1 MAISSMDDV
10 IAALTAGRTWR
21 QDFNKISPLA
31 GAATAG
37 VWYDMS
43 GGIGGGNPMVDA
55 IVGSGTNLSMTA
67 ISETTSTT
75 AVGTG
80 SISTTTFTDTTH
92 TSGRFTVGSILSGTG
107 VTAGTYITALGT
119 GTGANNGGTYTVNI
133 SQTVSSTEITGTQY
147 SNGMYHGGDV
157 SSYVKHLLNASFF
170 SGAATSAP
178 VVAMLI
184 DKLAMVPLTTVT
196 STSEQAVTSVSL
208 PRYADGKG
216 VMAYVVNSVVTGAGT
231 PTFKIKYTN
240 SDNTN
245 TRWTPATPTLPTL
258 TASSVAGPIPYSG
271 TGAGKMGPFLPL
283 QSGDKGIK
291 SVESIRLSATATSGV
306 MNIVLC
312 KPLAVMPVTT
322 VGVAC
327 ERDFLNQ
334 IPSLPRIYDG
344 AALHWLLYA
353 GAAVPTGT
361 SYFGHIDTVWG

>member
-31 GAATAG
+31 GAMTAG
-37 VWYDMS
+37 VWYDLS

-55 IVGSGTNLSMTA
+55 IVGAGTNLSMTA

-133 SQTVSSTEITGTQY
+133 SQTVSSTAITGTQY

-178 VVAMLI
+178 I
-184 DKLAMVPLTTVT
+184 
-196 STSEQAVTSVSL
+196 S
-208 PRYADGKG
+208 
-216 VMAYVVNSVVTGAGT
+216 
-231 PTFKIKYTN
+231 
-240 SDNTN
+240 
-245 TRWTPATPTLPTL
+245 
-258 TASSVAGPIPYSG
+258 
-271 TGAGKMGPFLPL
+271 
-283 QSGDKGIK
+283 
-291 SVESIRLSATATSGV
+291 
-306 MNIVLC
+306 
-312 KPLAVMPVTT
+312 
-322 VGVAC
+322 
-327 ERDFLNQ
+327 
-334 IPSLPRIYDG
+334 
-344 AALHWLLYA
+344 
-353 GAAVPTGT
+353 
-361 SYFGHIDTVWG
+361 